1 MKRGSTGKHQHG
13 AAWWLLLMALA
24 LASANLLLAGSHPG
38 RDDLAARMARA
49 KEALIARAV
58 NDASRPGSLPCPDR
72 LTDSAAMN
80 NVPGDGRAD
89 LFTLSSCPTYV
100 GWLPW
105 ATLELPE
112 LTDASGN
119 RLWYV
124 LAPGLRDDDSA
135 QPINSD
141 TATGLQLD
149 DDTGVAALLI
159 AGGPPL
165 TGQRRPSA
173 QPGDHLDAA
182 NGDGDG
188 DDHRYVSRASGQP
201 FNDQVL
207 AITGRELMAAVGK
220 RVAAEVS
227 ACLAA
232 HAASP
237 ANPMHR
243 YPWPAPPGGF
253 PGRGRQ
259 GSLFGHLPA
268 TEPGNGLQAALGDT
282 RTTLTDL
289 GRRIAAGDMTADLLG
304 LLRELDAGLVH
315 ARNLAD
321 ALAASAD
328 RIRQTA
334 WAVGTRLSQLDATL
348 IAAVGNDRISVT
360 EGRTIRSQSAS
371 SDDALAALA
380 ETLADTGLDP
390 HPWYSRRL
398 AGELASDATPAQRG
412 TAIEAALALLSA
424 SRSERADIAA
434 SLAAATQAAEL
445 AQAATLAAA
454 AATGNPEL
462 GEAAKSATGAL
473 SDALRQ
479 LAETVDAGRCRVGSG
494 EIGELADLLAGTG
507 VGELTAVPADRLQ
520 LVRQRVSAVACRTS
534 SVTPARDE
542 ALAALQVGKGT
553 SIDGAIGALRRLV
566 SAMTA
571 HEAIEGNLT
580 RSSLHAATERY
591 TLASGSFAE
600 IDTRMPRP
608 VQRDIVPYAESVRA
622 AAVNLAFWAKIIAE
636 QGESIVPAARSQSAD
651 GQPDDSAYRAAEN
664 ALSALNGRN
673 GSRSLLESYLKA
685 PGNARLSS
693 ANEARTATLAALDT
707 VLQRLSGLEALSTAG
722 PAAAAPMVWGA
733 TRCDFLRPGV
743 RSWWSEN
750 AWHDTVFYQIGQ
762 PLSAGAAR
770 LAVNGQRRY
779 RLVAV
784 AAGRA
789 LPGQIRGPSSGIAD
803 YLEGGNADASRDG
816 SATSPATEWYLM
828 PPSGNFNDRLA
839 YRP

>member
-1 MKRGSTGKHQHG
+1 MMRGSPGKRQQG

-24 LASANLLLAGSHPG
+24 LATAHLLLAGSHPG

-58 NDASRPGSLPCPDR
+58 NDANRPGSLPCPDR
-72 LTDSAAMN
+72 LTDSAGMN

-89 LFTLSSCPTYV
+89 LFTLNQCPTYV

-135 QPINSD
+135 QPINGD
-141 TATGLQLD
+141 TPSGLQLD
-149 DDTGVAALLI
+149 DDTGIAALLI

-173 QPGDHLDAA
+173 LPADHLDGA
-182 NGDGDG
+182 NGDG
-188 DDHRYVSRASGQP
+188 DDHRYVSRASDQP
-201 FNDQVL
+201 FNDRVL
-207 AITGRELMAAVGK
+207 AITSRELMAAVGK
-220 RVAAEVS
+220 RVATEVS

-243 YPWPAPPGGF
+243 YPWPAPPGGP
-253 PGRGRQ
+253 PGRGLK
-259 GSLFGHLPA
+259 GSLFGRLPT
-268 TEPGNGLQAALGDT
+268 TEPGNGLQVALGEAWT
-282 RTTLTDL
+282 ALSEL
-289 GRRIAAGDMTADLLG
+289 GQRIAAGDMTSDLLG
-304 LLRELDAGLVH
+304 RLRELDAGLVH

-321 ALAASAD
+321 ALAASAS
-328 RIRQTA
+328 RIRQA
-334 WAVGTRLSQLDATL
+334 ALAVGSSLVQLDATL
-348 IAAVGNDRISVT
+348 AAAVDNDRISVA
-360 EGRTIRSQSAS
+360 EGRAIRSQSAS
-371 SDDALAALA
+371 GNDALAALA
-380 ETLADTGLDP
+380 ETLADTGFDP

-398 AGELASDATPAQRG
+398 AGELASDATPAQRL

-424 SRSERADIAA
+424 SRSKRTDIVA

-445 AQAATLAAA
+445 AQAAALAAA
-454 AATGNPEL
+454 VAAGSPEL
-462 GEAAKSATGAL
+462 GAAAKSAAGAL
-473 SDALRQ
+473 SDALHQ
-479 LAETVDAGRCRVGSG
+479 LAETVDAGRCRVGAG
-494 EIGELADLLAGTG
+494 EIGELADLLASTG
-507 VGELTAVPADRLQ
+507 GSEFTAVPADHLQ
-520 LVRQRVSAVACRTS
+520 LAGQRVTAVACRTS
-534 SVTPARDE
+534 SVAPARDE
-542 ALAALQVGKGT
+542 ALASLQVGNGT
-553 SIDGAIGALRRLV
+553 SIEGAIGALRRLA
-566 SAMTA
+566 SAMAA
-571 HEAIEGNLT
+571 HEALEGNLT

-591 TLASGSFAE
+591 TLASGSFAA
-600 IDTRMPRP
+600 IDTRTPRP
-608 VQRDIVPYAESVRA
+608 VQRDIVPYAASVRA
-622 AAVNLAFWAKIIAE
+622 AAVDLAFWAKIIAE

-651 GQPDDSAYRAAEN
+651 GQPEDSAYRAAED

-693 ANEARTATLAALDT
+693 AKEARAATLAALDI
-707 VLQRLSGLEALSTAG
+707 VLQRLRELESMSTAG
-722 PAAAAPMVWGA
+722 PAAAAPVVWGA
-733 TRCDFLRPGV
+733 ARCDFQRPDE

-770 LAVNGQRRY
+770 LAVNGQHRY

-789 LPGQIRGPSSGIAD
+789 LPGQARGPASGVAA
-803 YLEGGNADASRDG
+803 YLEGGNAAPSRDG
-816 SATSPATEWYLM
+816 SATSPATEWYVM

>member
-1 MKRGSTGKHQHG
+1 MTRGSTGKRQRG

-24 LASANLLLAGSHPG
+24 LASAHLLLAGSHPG
-38 RDDLAARMARA
+38 RDDLAVRMARA

-58 NDASRPGSLPCPDR
+58 NDANRPGSLPCPDR
-72 LTDSAAMN
+72 LTDSAGMN

-89 LFTLSSCPTYV
+89 LFTLTRCPTYI

-112 LTDASGN
+112 TTDASGN

-141 TATGLQLD
+141 SATGLQLD

-165 TGQRRPSA
+165 TGQRRPSVL
-173 QPGDHLDAA
+173 PGDHLDAA
-182 NGDGDG
+182 NGDGD
-188 DDHRYVSRASGQP
+188 DHRYVSRANGQP
-201 FNDQVL
+201 FNDRVL

-237 ANPMHR
+237 ANRAHR
-243 YPWPAPPGGF
+243 YPWPAPPGGP
-253 PGRGRQ
+253 PGRGLK
-259 GSLFGHLPA
+259 GSLFGRLPA

-282 RTTLTDL
+282 RTTLSEL
-289 GRRIAAGDMTADLLG
+289 GQRIAAGDMTSDLLD

-321 ALAASAD
+321 ALAASAS
-328 RIRQTA
+328 RIRQA
-334 WAVGTRLSQLDATL
+334 ALAVGNSLAQLDATL
-348 IAAVGNDRISVT
+348 VAATGNDRISVT
-360 EGRTIRSQSAS
+360 EGRTIRSRSAA
-371 SDDALAALA
+371 SDDTLAALA
-380 ETLADTGLDP
+380 EALADTGFDP
-390 HPWYSRRL
+390 HPWHSRRL
-398 AGELASDATPAQRG
+398 AGELAGDPMPAQR
-412 TAIEAALALLSA
+412 EAAIDAARTLLSA
-424 SRSERADIAA
+424 SRSERADIVA

-445 AQAATLAAA
+445 AQAAALAAA
-454 AATGNPEL
+454 AAPGSPEL
-462 GEAAKSATGAL
+462 GEAAKSAAGAL
-473 SDALRQ
+473 GNALRQ
-479 LAETVDAGRCRVGSG
+479 LAETVDAGRCRLGAG

-507 VGELTAVPADRLQ
+507 GGELIAVPADRHQ
-520 LVRQRVSAVACRTS
+520 LVGQRVTAVACRIP
-534 SVTPARDE
+534 SVAAARNE
-542 ALAALQVGKGT
+542 ALAALQIGNGA
-553 SIDGAIGALRRLV
+553 SIEGAIEALRRLAA
-566 SAMTA
+566 AMAT

-580 RSSLHAATERY
+580 RSSLRAASERY

-600 IDTRMPRP
+600 IDTRTPRP

-622 AAVNLAFWAKIIAE
+622 AAVDLAFWAKIIAE
-636 QGESIVPAARSQSAD
+636 QGESIVPAARSQSTD
-651 GQPDDSAYRAAEN
+651 GQPDDSAYRAAED
-664 ALSALNGRN
+664 ALSALNDRN

-685 PGNARLSS
+685 PGNARLSAAS
-693 ANEARTATLAALDT
+693 EARTATLAALDT
-707 VLQRLSGLEALSTAG
+707 VLQRLGGLEALSTAG

-733 TRCDFLRPGV
+733 ARCDFLRPGV

-762 PLSAGAAR
+762 PLSAGEAR

-789 LPGQIRGPSSGIAD
+789 LPGQARGPSSGIAA
-803 YLEGGNADASRDG
+803 YLEGGNAAPSRDG
-816 SATSPATEWYLM
+816 SATSPATDWYLM

>member
-1 MKRGSTGKHQHG
+1 MKRGTPGNRQRG
-13 AAWWLLLMALA
+13 AAWWLLLMMLA
-24 LASANLLLAGSHPG
+24 LATAHLLLAGIHPG
-38 RDDLAARMARA
+38 RDDLAAGMGRA

-72 LTDSAAMN
+72 LTDSAGMN

-89 LFTLSSCPTYV
+89 LFTLNQCPTYV

-141 TATGLQLD
+141 TPTGLQLD
-149 DDTGVAALLI
+149 DDTGIAALLI

-165 TGQRRPSA
+165 TGQRRPSVL
-173 QPGDHLDAA
+173 PGDHLDAA
-182 NGDGDG
+182 NGDG
-188 DDHRYVSRASGQP
+188 DDHRYVSRASGRP
-201 FNDQVL
+201 FNDRVL

-237 ANPMHR
+237 ANPTHR
-243 YPWPAPPGGF
+243 YPWPAPPGGP
-253 PGRGRQ
+253 PGRGLK
-259 GSLFGHLPA
+259 GSLFGRLPA
-268 TEPGNGLQAALGDT
+268 TEPGNGLQVALGEA

-289 GRRIAAGDMTADLLG
+289 GQRIAAGDMTADLLG

-328 RIRQTA
+328 RIRQA
-334 WAVGTRLSQLDATL
+334 ALAVGTRLSQLDATL
-348 IAAVGNDRISVT
+348 IAAVGNNRISVT

-371 SDDALAALA
+371 GDDALAALA
-380 ETLADTGLDP
+380 ETLADTGFDP

-398 AGELASDATPAQRG
+398 AGELAGDATSAQRL
-412 TAIEAALALLSA
+412 TAIEAARTLLST
-424 SRSERADIAA
+424 SRSERTDIAA

-445 AQAATLAAA
+445 AQASALAAA
-454 AATGNPEL
+454 AAPGSPEHA
-462 GEAAKSATGAL
+462 EAAKSAAGAL
-473 SDALRQ
+473 SEALRQ

-494 EIGELADLLAGTG
+494 EIGELADLLAGSG
-507 VGELTAVPADRLQ
+507 VGELTAVPANRLQ
-520 LVRQRVSAVACRTS
+520 LVGQRVSAVACRTP
-534 SVTPARDE
+534 SVAPKRDE
-542 ALAALQVGKGT
+542 ALAAIQVGNGI

-566 SAMTA
+566 SVMAA
-571 HEAIEGNLT
+571 HEAVEGNLT
-580 RSSLHAATERY
+580 RSSLHAASERY
-591 TLASGSFAE
+591 TQASSSFAA
-600 IDTRMPRP
+600 IDTRVPRP
-608 VQRDIVPYAESVRA
+608 VQRDIVPYAESVRT
-622 AAVNLAFWAKIIAE
+622 AAVDLAFWAKIIAE
-636 QGESIVPAARSQSAD
+636 QGESVAPAARSQSAD
-651 GQPDDSAYRAAEN
+651 GQPDDSAYRAAED

-673 GSRSLLESYLKA
+673 GSRPLLESYLKA
-685 PGNARLSS
+685 PGNTRRTS
-693 ANEARTATLAALDT
+693 ADEARTATIAALDV
-707 VLQRLSGLEALSTAG
+707 VLRRLRELEAMSTAG
-722 PAAAAPMVWGA
+722 PAAAAPVVWGA
-733 TRCDFLRPGV
+733 ARCDFLRPGEG
-743 RSWWSEN
+743 SWWSEN
-750 AWHDTVFYQIGQ
+750 AWHNTVFYQIGQ

-784 AAGRA
+784 VAGRA
-789 LPGQIRGPSSGIAD
+789 LPGQSRGPSSGIAD

-839 YRP
+839 SRP